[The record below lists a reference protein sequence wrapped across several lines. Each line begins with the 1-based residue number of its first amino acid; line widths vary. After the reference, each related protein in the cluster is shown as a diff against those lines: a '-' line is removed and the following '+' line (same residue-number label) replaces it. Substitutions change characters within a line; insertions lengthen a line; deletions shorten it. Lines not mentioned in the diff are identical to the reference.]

1 MLNLVFFVACL
12 TCSAAFYRAIT
23 LDPGFVPLPSG
34 DVEIKEVR
42 PDGVSAALSVDRG
55 RLS

>member
-34 DVEIKEVR
+34 DAEIKEVR
-42 PDGVSAALSVDRG
+42 H
-55 RLS
+55 